1 TPIWRGTPRPW
12 HAGILSDPNDLRLT
26 LPLLA
31 ALRGEPGLVV
41 GDNEPYAGGMGGDS
55 MDRHGI
61 QRGLANA
68 IIEIRQ
74 DLISDAAGAAAW
86 VGRLAPVLAD
96 INRDPSLH
104 EVRPLAPIP
113 PHRR

>member
-1 TPIWRGTPRPW
+1 V
-12 HAGILSDPNDLRLT
+12 LSDETDLRLAA
-26 LPLLA
+26 PLLK
-31 ALRGEPGLVV
+31 ALRAEASLVV
-41 GDNEPYAGGMGGDS
+41 GDNEPYAGGMAGDS

-86 VGRLAPVLAD
+86 VARLAPMLAE
-96 INRDPSLH
+96 INRDPALH
-104 EVRPLAPIP
+104 ASRPTVAATAVRDAL
-113 PHRR
+113 